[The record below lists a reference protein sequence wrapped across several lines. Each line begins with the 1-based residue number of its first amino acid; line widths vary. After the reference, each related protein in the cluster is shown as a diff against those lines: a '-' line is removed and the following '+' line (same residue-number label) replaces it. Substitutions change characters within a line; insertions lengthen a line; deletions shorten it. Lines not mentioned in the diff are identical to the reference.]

1 MQKWFSIGSG
11 EEDRQPPHPLTSSLS
26 SSSSS
31 SLWADWNSYASSKAS
46 EHSTALGV
54 FDLDLKSAVRSAN
67 DTVAGTFNVAY
78 TLPDKYFINC
88 GSNFDV
94 KVTDGPIRNF
104 ISDENSGSFSLVG
117 EISSVSDT
125 STSNSSPLYQTARI
139 FTNPSSYNLQID
151 QSGTY
156 MVRLHF
162 YAFSSSKKNLS
173 HAQFNV
179 SASGFS
185 LLSNFSVQNLTINEF
200 MLTINVSEFIISFTP
215 TQKSSFAFANAI
227 EVFLVPDIT
236 DVSTPPIYVTP
247 SGARGTYDGLLS
259 QALHTVY
266 RANVGGPPITPAK
279 DTLWRN
285 WVSDDDYLVTP
296 NAAKK
301 SEFHSDRPVYQTGG
315 ATEYSAPDP
324 VYQTAKQLNVSSSG
338 GSNFFNITWRFNVS
352 KNAPHFVRVHFCD
365 IVSPSYND
373 VLQFNLYLYS
383 KFSQKICPYNVVDQ
397 LAVPFYKDFVVDS
410 DNSGF
415 MDVSIGPRNDS
426 IMIKTAF
433 LNGVEI
439 MEVITEVKKPP
450 KKHLFVVVGSV
461 VVSVTSLLMLVV
473 VVVVCLTCKR
483 AKPVET
489 SVWQAIPD
497 YGGGSSYVSTTE
509 RTVNGSPLDNLNLGL
524 KLSFQEIQYATNN
537 FDTRLMIGEGG
548 FGKVYEA
555 TLRNGMKVAVK
566 RSEPGNG
573 QGRPEFHTEII
584 VLSSIRHCHLVSLI
598 GYCDERSE
606 MILVYEF
613 MEKGTLRDHLYIL
626 NGESLKSSSQSEL
639 SWNQRLEICIGAAKG
654 LDYLHNSSGRSIIH
668 RDVKSTNILLD
679 EDYVAKVADFGLSR
693 LGDLDQTHVSTGVKG
708 SFGYLDPEYFRCL
721 QLTQKSDVYSFGVV
735 LLEVLCARP
744 AINNSLPGKEINLA
758 EWGLFWQKKGQ
769 LENIVDPLLVGKIN
783 PNSLRKFGE
792 TVEKCLKEY
801 GVQRPNM
808 NDVVWDLEYALQL
821 QQTARHR
828 EPHEDSTTDASWV
841 LPVPAVQRL
850 PSHSIPVDEYG
861 IPMDDFTDTSHSNS
875 HGVFSMLNIDDGR

>member
-1 MQKWFSIGSG
+1 METLRS
-11 EEDRQPPHPLTSSLS
+11 HNPLLSLLFLYLLQFSSLS
-26 SSSSS
+26 LLSS
-31 SLWADWNSYASSKAS
+31 
-46 EHSTALGV
+46 
-54 FDLDLKSAVRSAN
+54 
-67 DTVAGTFNVAY
+67 AY
-78 TLPDKYFINC
+78 TLPNKYFINC
-88 GSNFDV
+88 GSNSDV
-94 KVTDGPIRNF
+94 SVTGAPTRNF
-104 ISDENSGSFSLVG
+104 ISDENSGSFSLFG
-117 EISSVSDT
+117 ETSSVSDT
-125 STSNSSPLYQTARI
+125 NTSNSSPLYQTARI
-139 FTNPSSYNLQID
+139 FTNPSSYVLQID

-162 YAFSSSKKNLS
+162 NAFSSSKKNLS
-173 HAQFNV
+173 NAQFNV

-185 LLSNFSVQNLTINEF
+185 LLSNFSVQNLIINEF

-227 EVFLVPDIT
+227 EVFLVPNIT
-236 DVSTPPIYVTP
+236 DVSTPPPNYVTP

-266 RANVGGPPITPAK
+266 RANVGGPLITPAK

-315 ATEYSAPDP
+315 ATEYSAPDL
-324 VYQTAKQLNVSSSG
+324 VYQTAKKLNVNSSA
-338 GSNFFNITWRFNVS
+338 GSNFFNMTWRFNVS

-365 IVSPSYND
+365 IVSTSIND
-373 VLQFNLYLYS
+373 VLQFNLYRYS
-383 KFSQKICPYNVVDQ
+383 KFSQNIYPYNVVGQ
-397 LAVPFYKDFVVDS
+397 LAVPFYQDFVVDS

-415 MDVSIGPRNDS
+415 LDISIGPRNDS
-426 IMIKTAF
+426 IIKTAF

-439 MEVITEVKKPP
+439 MEVITGLGLVTEVKKPP

-461 VVSVTSLLMLVV
+461 IGSVASLLMLVV
-473 VVVVCLTCKR
+473 VVVVCLNCKR

-509 RTVNGSPLDNLNLGL
+509 RTVNGFPLDDLNLGL
-524 KLSFQEIQYATNN
+524 KLSFQEILFATNN
-537 FDTRLMIGEGG
+537 FDTKLMIGAGG
-548 FGKVYEA
+548 FGKVYKA

-584 VLSSIRHCHLVSLI
+584 VLSSIRHRHLVSLI

-626 NGESLKSSSQSEL
+626 NGESQKSSSQSEL
-639 SWNQRLEICIGAAKG
+639 SWNQRLQLCIGAAKG
-654 LDYLHNSSGRSIIH
+654 LDYLHNSSGRGIIH

-721 QLTQKSDVYSFGVV
+721 QLTQKSDAYSFGVV

-744 AINNSLPGKEINLA
+744 AINNSLPGKEENLA

-841 LPVPAVQRL
+841 LPVPAIQQL
-850 PSHSIPVDEYG
+850 PSHSIPIDEYD
-861 IPMDDFTDTSHSNS
+861 IPMDDFTDTSRLYAQ
-875 HGVFSMLNIDDGR
+875 GVFSMLNIDDGR